1 MDGKAKG
8 FAIRCSFLTCFSF
21 TLTDRICKLL
31 FSANWILSARVKM
44 VATSCANTGEM
55 QNNTKENKTN
65 PELRA
70 NIPNY
75 LKMRKGISIGK

>member
-1 MDGKAKG
+1 
-8 FAIRCSFLTCFSF
+8 
-21 TLTDRICKLL
+21 
-31 FSANWILSARVKM
+31 M
-44 VATSCANTGEM
+44 VTTSCANTGEM